1 MNAKGIANKQKNV
14 YTKPPSQTN
23 VRTKKNPKDN
33 GDVMADGNNA
43 EKKKRNERDRSQNI
57 HHRSDIQGYTH
68 NTRHFKWLQFARLF
82 AETFGSLAV
91 LSVGSSQKTL
101 FHIIKNE
108 KRTGQNRNNNN
119 NNNCRSDFTG
129 ARIRSAWSR
138 SPVYL
143 A

>member
-1 MNAKGIANKQKNV
+1 MCTRSHQVKR
-14 YTKPPSQTN
+14 TKPTN

-33 GDVMADGNNA
+33 GDLM
-43 EKKKRNERDRSQNI
+43 ETMQKKKKRNERDRSQNI

-68 NTRHFKWLQFARLF
+68 YTRHFKWLQFARLF

-119 NNNCRSDFTG
+119 NCRSDFTG